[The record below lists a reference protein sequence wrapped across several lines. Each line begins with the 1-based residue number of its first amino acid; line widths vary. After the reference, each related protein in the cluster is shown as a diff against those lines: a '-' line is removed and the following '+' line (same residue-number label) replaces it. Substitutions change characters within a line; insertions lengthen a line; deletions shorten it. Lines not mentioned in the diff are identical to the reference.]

1 MITKLS
7 KNNPKSGEKGLHN
20 STVVQGTNSWAK
32 VSNTSPP
39 DPPLYQHQTQRVKT
53 WKQASAAHKNLTTR
67 PALCA
72 FHSSF
77 YKVQSVSYCSG
88 RCAYLTERIS
98 CLFPLILRRMNPTRR
113 HHSTWLKILLF
124 VDADIEEGTSSRVQ
138 KICPTWSNSHLN
150 SCLMPY
156 SICYWERGRRHVFW
170 HFIYLTHSF
179 F

>member
-1 MITKLS
+1 MINKLG
-7 KNNPKSGEKGLHN
+7 KIIRK
-20 STVVQGTNSWAK
+20 VVQKGYTIQLLFRAPTAGLK
-32 VSNTSPP
+32 CQTHHHQT
-39 DPPLYQHQTQRVKT
+39 PLYQHQTQRVKT
-53 WKQASAAHKNLTTR
+53 WKQASAAHKNHTTR
-67 PALCA
+67 PARCA